1 MAQQNIVGGLFGI
14 TPESYLQNR
23 QAQELAQAQQYG
35 QGIGSL
41 ANVGT
46 LAAQQGQ
53 LIGKG
58 IGGLLG
64 VEDPELSLI
73 RQTNQLVQQ
82 IGVDTPEKLQ
92 TLAGELQKI
101 PGGAPLAIQ
110 AIDKANSMM
119 KTSSEAQVAQQ
130 KIDQEKLLREELAKL
145 GDNPTDEEYLRVF
158 RKFGT
163 PDQQAKAIEM
173 SIARKA
179 KLAGGGVGRQDVIS
193 NNGVKAGYVD
203 AKGNF
208 FNNQGRKVT
217 SKEFEDA
224 QKSHDASVDLL
235 YKLQNITEDDIK
247 NAYGSLADYTTLPGG
262 KLIGSESTV
271 SAQTK
276 INEVGI
282 RNVLNNLQQLKGAS
296 SDKEMAQ
303 MIKDFPGYQADAAT
317 MKKWMDRAVSTTNR
331 FLQRSEQRYGF
342 DTEYGQ
348 ENRFGTKTG
357 KKTAEAQVLQT
368 KVVNGVTY
376 VFDGKGWKV
385 QK

>member
-1 MAQQNIVGGLFGI
+1 MAQQDIVGGLFGI
-14 TPESYLQNR
+14 TPESYQ
-23 QAQELAQAQQYG
+23 QAQIAKDTVSNLAAAQLTPGQLAGYYAAQA
-35 QGIGSL
+35 GSGL
-41 ANVGT
+41 GRAT
-46 LAAQQGQ
+46 Q
-53 LIGKG
+53 
-58 IGGLLG
+58 GLLG

-101 PGGAPLAIQ
+101 PGGAPLAIK

-119 KTSSEAQVAQQ
+119 KTGAEAQVAQQ

-179 KLAGGGVGRQDVIS
+179 KLAGGGGGRQDVIS

-357 KKTAEAQVLQT
+357 KKTAESQVLQT

>member
-1 MAQQNIVGGLFGI
+1 MAQQDIVGGLFGI
-14 TPESYLQNR
+14 TPESYQ
-23 QAQELAQAQQYG
+23 QAQIAKDTVSNLAAAQLTPGQLAGYYAAQA
-35 QGIGSL
+35 GSGL
-41 ANVGT
+41 GRAT
-46 LAAQQGQ
+46 Q
-53 LIGKG
+53 
-58 IGGLLG
+58 GLLG

-101 PGGAPLAIQ
+101 PGGAPLAIK

-119 KTSSEAQVAQQ
+119 KTGAEAQVAQQ

-179 KLAGGGVGRQDVIS
+179 KLAGGGGGRQDVIS

-303 MIKDFPGYQADAAT
+303 MIKDFPGYQAEPAT

-357 KKTAEAQVLQT
+357 KKPEESQVLQT